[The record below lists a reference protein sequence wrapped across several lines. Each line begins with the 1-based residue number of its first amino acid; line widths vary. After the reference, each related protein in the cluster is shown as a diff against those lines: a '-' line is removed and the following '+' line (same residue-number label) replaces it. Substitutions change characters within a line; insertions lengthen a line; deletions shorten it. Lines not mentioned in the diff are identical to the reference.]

1 MDVPLWSYAKSN
13 LVSSLVTHITI
24 ANPYSHF
31 YKILENRLV
40 IVYCRLGL

>member
-13 LVSSLVTHITI
+13 LVSSLVTHITTNSYI
-24 ANPYSHF
+24 NF
-31 YKILENRLV
+31 EKNLENRLV